1 LIGPGVEVWFR
12 QGVERPAMAG
22 AAVER
27 KVIKVLLVE
36 DEEIHRVRVRS
47 ARPRENLMFYV
58 RWSLVRPACN
68 AC

>member
-1 LIGPGVEVWFR
+1 
-12 QGVERPAMAG
+12 MAG

-58 RWSLVRPACN
+58 RWSLARPACN